1 MISYVDVKYV
11 VKEFILLNIFWN
23 NNRATYS
30 VDDYKLEAVAFI
42 SVLF

>member
-23 NNRATYS
+23 NKRAAYS
-30 VDDYKLEAVAFI
+30 VDEYKSEAVAFI